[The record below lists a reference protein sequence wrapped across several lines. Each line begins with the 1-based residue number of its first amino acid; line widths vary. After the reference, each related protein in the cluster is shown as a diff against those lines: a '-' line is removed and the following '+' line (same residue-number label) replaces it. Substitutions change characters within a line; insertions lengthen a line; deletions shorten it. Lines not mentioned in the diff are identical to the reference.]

1 MSAWMVCF
9 AAQQAPRSSVE
20 RLRSKGR
27 EDTRKTEGGEAVQ
40 TYRGNKGRRSDSRA
54 VNLVSVNLQQQQSS
68 CASANRK
75 NSEKGIGCA
84 RANTHTQNGSR
95 WGVQGAPTDG
105 EDTAAHRSNGG
116 LSRPRSP
123 IRGQT
128 PRDGGKR
135 GRWWGR
141 GACRRGV
148 TTTVRYTC
156 SRLHRGRGEPSCTGT
171 FQMRAL

>member
-1 MSAWMVCF
+1 MSAWLVCF

-20 RLRSKGR
+20 RLHSKER
-27 EDTRKTEGGEAVQ
+27 EDTRETEGGEAVQ
-40 TYRGNKGRRSDSRA
+40 THRGHKCRRSDSRA

-84 RANTHTQNGSR
+84 RASTPTQNGSR

-105 EDTAAHRSNGG
+105 EDTAALRSDGD
-116 LSRPRSP
+116 LSRPCSP

-128 PRDGGKR
+128 PRDWGGSVGVR
-135 GRWWGR
+135 GGEGPAD
-141 GACRRGV
+141 GA
-148 TTTVRYTC
+148 
-156 SRLHRGRGEPSCTGT
+156 
-171 FQMRAL
+171 